1 MKRKL
6 PLLMMGFFL
15 SAGALAQSSASDV
28 DVAGSQAVK
37 PSANILLA
45 QTEDVTAQ
53 DPVVWV
59 FRHRRPKQCVGKDMT
74 LAESSAKLK
83 DSGVVVHGSACGFR
97 TDVVFVSSCGEPT
110 GQILL
115 HLIRASALETA
126 LDLDYGPAEQV
137 KYQRV
142 ECPDKT
148 P

>member
-1 MKRKL
+1 MKCKL
-6 PLLMMGFFL
+6 LLLMMGFFL
-15 SAGALAQSSASDV
+15 SVGALGQSTAGEV
-28 DVAGSQAVK
+28 DAVEK
-37 PSANILLA
+37 EPVTPPANLLLA

-59 FRHRRPKQCVGKDMT
+59 FRHRRPKQCVGKDMA
-74 LAESSAKLK
+74 LAESSAKLA
-83 DSGVVVHGSACGFR
+83 DAGVVVHGSACGFR

-115 HLIRASALETA
+115 HLIRASALETV
-126 LDLDYGPAEQV
+126 LELDYGPAEQV

>member
-1 MKRKL
+1 MKCKRL
-6 PLLMMGFFL
+6 LLMMGFFL
-15 SAGALAQSSASDV
+15 SAGALGQGV
-28 DVAGSQAVK
+28 VREVPVTGSHAVT
-37 PSANILLA
+37 PPANLLLA
-45 QTEDVTAQ
+45 QTEEATAQ
-53 DPVVWV
+53 DPVIWV
-59 FRHRRPKQCVGKDMT
+59 FRHRRPKQCTGKDMT
-74 LAESSAKLK
+74 LAESSAKLM
-83 DSGVVVHGSACGFR
+83 DGDVVVHGSACGFR

-126 LDLDYGPAEQV
+126 LDLGYGPAQQV

>member
-1 MKRKL
+1 MKCKL
-6 PLLMMGFFL
+6 LLLMMGFFL
-15 SAGALAQSSASDV
+15 SVGALGQSTAGEV
-28 DVAGSQAVK
+28 DAVEK
-37 PSANILLA
+37 EPVTPPANLLLA

-74 LAESSAKLK
+74 LAESSGKLAGA
-83 DSGVVVHGSACGFR
+83 GVVVHGSACGFR

-115 HLIRASALETA
+115 HLIRASALETV
-126 LDLDYGPAEQV
+126 LELDYGPAEQV